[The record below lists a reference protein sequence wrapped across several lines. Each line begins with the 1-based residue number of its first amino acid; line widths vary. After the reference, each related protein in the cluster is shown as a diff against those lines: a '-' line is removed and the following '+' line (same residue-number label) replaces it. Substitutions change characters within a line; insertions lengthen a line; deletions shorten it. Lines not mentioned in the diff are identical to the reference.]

1 MYIIQLSG
9 EWIEYSEW
17 RFFVFFLIKALTSL
31 SLLIA
36 TFTCILS
43 PSLSI
48 IYQYKPI
55 KYTSESLVDLLI

>member
-1 MYIIQLSG
+1 MNGGFL
-9 EWIEYSEW
+9 
-17 RFFVFFLIKALTSL
+17 FFFLIKALTSL